1 MNKLPYYLI
10 PVLWVSLA
18 PVAMAENV
26 ATAALEKAVD
36 AGFSELERDLIG
48 KYYEGHR
55 SSKMNS
61 EEDRTTEDNAK
72 KNNKGKKSKK
82 DLPHGLAKKDELP
95 PGLAK
100 QLQKNGTLPPGL
112 ARRGLPSDLEK
123 QLPPPPRGYERQI
136 IEDATVVLVNKA
148 TGKIA
153 DIIYDAITG
162 K

>member
-1 MNKLPYYLI
+1 MNKLSYYLI
-10 PVLWVSLA
+10 PILLGCLSPAVT
-18 PVAMAENV
+18 AEDI
-26 ATAALEKAVD
+26 ATSALEKAVD

-48 KYYEGHR
+48 KYYQRHQT
-55 SSKMNS
+55 SKTYS
-61 EEDRTTEDNAK
+61 DEDRTSKT
-72 KNNKGKKSKK
+72 KNKKSRKG
-82 DLPHGLAKKDELP
+82 LPPGLAKRDELP

-112 ARRGLPSDLEK
+112 AKRSLPSDLER

-136 IEDATVVLVNKA
+136 IEDATVVLINKA

-153 DIIYDAITG
+153 DIIYDAVTG

>member
-1 MNKLPYYLI
+1 MNKLFHYLI
-10 PVLWVSLA
+10 PVLLGCLGSAV
-18 PVAMAENV
+18 MADNI
-26 ATAALEKAVD
+26 ATSALEKAVD

-48 KYYEGHR
+48 KYYQRHQTSRTYSDEDR
-55 SSKMNS
+55 SSKTKNKNS
-61 EEDRTTEDNAK
+61 G
-72 KNNKGKKSKK
+72 KG
-82 DLPHGLAKKDELP
+82 LPPGLARKDQLP

-112 ARRGLPSDLEK
+112 AKRSLPSDLER
-123 QLPPPPRGYERQI
+123 QLPPPPKGYERQI

-153 DIIYDAITG
+153 DIIYDAVMG

>member
-1 MNKLPYYLI
+1 MGCI
-10 PVLWVSLA
+10 A
-18 PVAMAENV
+18 PPIMAED
-26 ATAALEKAVD
+26 TTTSALEKAVD

-48 KYYEGHR
+48 KYYQGHQT
-55 SSKMNS
+55 SKS
-61 EEDRTTEDNAK
+61 YSDEDRDRERETKEKT
-72 KNNKGKKSKK
+72 KNKKSKK
-82 DLPHGLAKKDELP
+82 GLPPGLAKRDELP

-112 ARRGLPSDLEK
+112 AKRSLPADLEK
-123 QLPPPPRGYERQI
+123 QLPPPPKGYERQI

-153 DIIYDAITG
+153 DIIYDAVSG